1 MLIPALNA
9 PGATN
14 FLILSLSKDAAWW
27 SNPFDT
33 PAEWYINRKLG
44 QKPASFDKLRMR
56 KLVGSTIAPVAAP
69 MSLILSLSK
78 DAEPVEALRAHQRDR
93 PADCPVTNQF

>member
-1 MLIPALNA
+1 MLIPVLNA

-44 QKPASFDKLRMR
+44 QKACVLRQAQDEEIGGFHER
-56 KLVGSTIAPVAAP
+56 PSGSTNVPHP
-69 MSLILSLSK
+69 EL
-78 DAEPVEALRAHQRDR
+78 VEGR
-93 PADCPVTNQF
+93 